1 MIVQNGLSECNNPVQ
16 TIFDEVEEKPVT
28 SAPCPWRL
36 TVLNSLSE
44 ALPYWQH
51 LRTAG
56 CRNPYQ
62 SSEWLSSWFETIGKE
77 RKIEVAIAVVQ
88 IEEKPV
94 AILPFAL
101 ERGGLAS
108 TLTFLGHQNGNQN
121 TGLWDPSFYCEVTK
135 TQIEDILRNV
145 QKQTG
150 ADVFSLSNIPEHWH
164 GRPHPFLSAAATQSP
179 SPIFVQDLPE
189 TFDTF
194 FRETHSK
201 SSRKNLLRKQR
212 HLQATGDYRFGKAVE
227 PDEINRAFR
236 AFLDQREK
244 RAGEAGI
251 PNAFSNPVA
260 QDFLAQLLGLKP
272 FASGEA
278 TKSMDIW
285 FLETGGA
292 IRATYLC
299 VEQDSTLYAYSNSV
313 AHDDMLP
320 NSPGLVLIKEIIE
333 YACGSPQIEVLDLGL
348 GEERYKTAWTKAV
361 PLKDL
366 ALAFT
371 WKGILRQ
378 KQDALRLRI
387 KTGIRN
393 SDALWPLV
401 RRLRKLKAGLGN
413 RG

>member
-1 MIVQNGLSECNNPVQ
+1 MIVQNGLSECNNRVQ
-16 TIFDEVEEKPVT
+16 TIFDEVEEKSVT
-28 SAPCPWRL
+28 STSSPWHL

-44 ALPYWQH
+44 ALPYWQQ
-51 LRTAG
+51 LRTAD

-62 SSEWLSSWFETIGKE
+62 SSEWLSSWIETIGKE
-77 RKIEVAIAVVQ
+77 RKIKAAIVVIQ
-88 IEEKPV
+88 VEGKPA

-101 ERGGLAS
+101 ERRGLAS

-121 TGLWDPSFYCEVTK
+121 TGLWDPNFYSEVTR
-135 TQIEDILRNV
+135 TQIADIMRDV
-145 QKQTG
+145 QIQTG
-150 ADVFSLSNIPEHWH
+150 ADVVSLSNIPEHWR
-164 GRPHPFLSAAATQSP
+164 GRPHPLLNASATQSP

-189 TFDTF
+189 AFDAF

-212 HLQATGDYRFGKAVE
+212 HLQASGDYRVGRAVE
-227 PDEINRAFR
+227 PEQVVHAFQ

-244 RAGEAGI
+244 RAEEAGI
-251 PNAFSNPVA
+251 PNAFSSPEA
-260 QDFLAQLLGLKP
+260 QGFLARLLGLIP
-272 FASGEA
+272 SALGEQ

-299 VEQDSTLYAYSNSV
+299 VEQDGTLYAYSNSV

-320 NSPGLVLIKEIIE
+320 NSPGLVLIKEIVE
-333 YACGSPQIEVLDLGL
+333 YACGSEQLNVLDLGL

-366 ALAFT
+366 AMAFT
-371 WKGILRQ
+371 WKGILQ
-378 KQDALRLRI
+378 KKKDAFRLQI
-387 KTGIRN
+387 KAGIRN
-393 SDALWPLV
+393 SDVLWPLV
-401 RRLRKLKAGLGN
+401 RRLRKLKAGVSS